1 MGNILSINKYRINTA
16 EFSEIPKFSLNGMR
30 KNCKVLKIYDG
41 DTLWIASTLF
51 NDKLYRF
58 NVRMLGYD
66 SPEMKPS
73 LKNPDRDSEIIA
85 AKSAK
90 KYLEDLILNKIVNV
104 RFYEFDK
111 YGRPLCEI
119 YTTIS
124 DKKCLFSTKEKVCV
138 NDLMIEKGHGYPYT
152 GGTKKKFT
160 KISQT

>member
-1 MGNILSINKYRINTA
+1 MGNFICITNYRLSKA
-16 EFSEIPKFSLNGMR
+16 EFSELPKFSLKGMR
-30 KNCKVLKIYDG
+30 KNCKILKVYDG

-58 NVRMLGYD
+58 NIRMLGYD

-73 LKNPDRDSEIIA
+73 LKNENRESEIIA

-104 RFYEFDK
+104 RFHDFDK

-124 DKKCLFSTKEKVCV
+124 NKKCLFSTKEKVCV
-138 NDLMIEKGHGYPYT
+138 NDLMIENGHGYIYD
-152 GGTKKKFT
+152 GGTKKKYT
-160 KISQT
+160 EIMV